1 MKVLAGWVSRETS
14 HPSLQMAA
22 FLLCPCIASSLC
34 VCLSGVISSSKENIS
49 HIGLR
54 PQIYN
59 LT

>member
-14 HPSLQMAA
+14 RPGLQMAA
-22 FLLCPCIASSLC
+22 FWLCPCVASSLC
-34 VCLSGVISSSKENIS
+34 VCLSGVTSSSKENIS